1 MPPRQLSRFA
11 LSTAIPSNVDPSKII
26 LSERVPYRYT
36 VEADTIQHVV
46 DAGDSLFTLA
56 ARYYA
61 SLKRPAGLFWVIADF
76 QPEPIH
82 DPTVALTPGA
92 LILVPSLRLVQ
103 QEIFNERRRVT
114 VSVSS

>member
-11 LSTAIPSNVDPSKII
+11 LSTAVPANVDASKII

-36 VEADTIQHVV
+36 VETDTIQHVV
-46 DAGDSLFTLA
+46 VAGDTLFTIA

-61 SLKRPAGLFWVIADF
+61 SLDRPAGLWWVIADF

-82 DPTVALTPGA
+82 DPTVDLTPGS
-92 LILVPSLRLVQ
+92 LLYVPSLRLVQ

-114 VSVSS
+114 VSVGS